1 VFISAFFMVLENKSY
16 KIITIVLALIIIIAA
31 ITIIYTS
38 LPKNENETEDNNG
51 NQQENEVVLQML
63 YNDTYKNYTLD
74 QLQELE
80 SLTDSGGYINAIN
93 VTSGPYG
100 LTGVS
105 ISTLLEQFDIL
116 SENYS
121 INVKAIDNYSKTFNL
136 SYINGDIPIFNE
148 TGEQI
153 GTGGA
158 IMILNYKDN
167 GEYLDDSDGPL
178 RLAFIYENGYTS
190 SKLWIKQVVSILVID
205 DF

>member
-1 VFISAFFMVLENKSY
+1 MVIKNISY

-38 LPKNENETEDNNG
+38 LPKNENETENTNG
-51 NQQENEVVLQML
+51 NQQENGIVLRML
-63 YNDTYKNYTLD
+63 YNDTYKNYALD

-80 SLTDSGGYINAIN
+80 SLTGSGGYINAIN
-93 VTSGPYG
+93 VTSGPYE

-121 INVKAIDNYSKTFNL
+121 INVKAIDNYSRIFNL
-136 SYINGDIPIFNE
+136 SYINGDIPVFND

-153 GTGGA
+153 GIGDA
-158 IMILNYKDN
+158 IMIINYKEN
-167 GEYLDDSDGPL
+167 GDYLADSDGPL
-178 RLAFIYENGYTS
+178 RLAFIYEDGFTS
-190 SKLWIKQVVSILVID
+190 SKIWIKQVVSILIID
-205 DF
+205 D

>member
-1 VFISAFFMVLENKSY
+1 MVIKNISY

-38 LPKNENETEDNNG
+38 LPKNENEIENTNG
-51 NQQENEVVLQML
+51 NQQENEIVLRML
-63 YNDTYKNYTLD
+63 YNDTYKNYALD

-80 SLTDSGGYINAIN
+80 SLTGSGGYINAIN
-93 VTSGPYG
+93 VTSGPYE

-121 INVKAIDNYSKTFNL
+121 INVKAIDNYSRIFNL
-136 SYINGDIPIFNE
+136 SYINGDIPVFND

-153 GTGGA
+153 GIGDA
-158 IMILNYKDN
+158 IMIINYKEN
-167 GEYLDDSDGPL
+167 GDYLADSDGPL
-178 RLAFIYENGYTS
+178 RLAFIYEDGFTS
-190 SKLWIKQVVSILVID
+190 SKIWIKQVVSILIID
-205 DF
+205 D

>member
-1 VFISAFFMVLENKSY
+1 MAIENKSY

-38 LPKNENETEDNNG
+38 LPKNENETEDTNG

-80 SLTDSGGYINAIN
+80 SLTGSGGYINAIN
-93 VTSGPYG
+93 VTSGPYE

-105 ISTLLEQFDIL
+105 ISTLLEKFDIL

-121 INVKAIDNYSKTFNL
+121 INVKAVDNYSKTFNL
-136 SYINGDIPIFNE
+136 SYINGDIPVFND

-158 IMILNYKDN
+158 IMILNYKEN
-167 GEYLDDSDGPL
+167 GEYLDDSAGPI